1 MLLLLK
7 FLTTPHNMEN
17 QQLFNL
23 IITVSGA
30 LAGWMLNIIW
40 DAIREL
46 KEEIRDLGKEVQAD
60 FVRREDFSDAVK
72 RNEVM
77 CGKIF
82 DRLENKADK

>member
-1 MLLLLK
+1 MPLD
-7 FLTTPHNMEN
+7 MEN

-30 LAGWMLNIIW
+30 LAGWMLKIIW

-46 KEEIRDLGKEVQAD
+46 KEEIRDLGKEVHAD

-72 RNEVM
+72 RIEVM

>member
-7 FLTTPHNMEN
+7 SLTTLHNMEN

-23 IITVSGA
+23 IITVCGV
-30 LAGWMLNIIW
+30 LAGWMLKIIW
-40 DAIREL
+40 DAIQDL
-46 KEEIRDLGKEVQAD
+46 KDEIRDLGKEVHAD

-72 RNEVM
+72 RIEVM

-82 DRLENKADK
+82 DKLDNKVDK

>member
-1 MLLLLK
+1 
-7 FLTTPHNMEN
+7 MEN

-30 LAGWMLNIIW
+30 LAGWMLKIIW

-46 KEEIRDLGKEVQAD
+46 KEEIRDLGKEVHAD

-72 RNEVM
+72 RIEVM

-82 DRLENKADK
+82 DRLENKVDK

>member
-7 FLTTPHNMEN
+7 FLTTLHNMEN

-23 IITVSGA
+23 IITVCGV
-30 LAGWMLNIIW
+30 LAGWMLKIIW
-40 DAIREL
+40 DAIQDL
-46 KEEIRDLGKEVQAD
+46 KDEIRDLGREVHAD

-72 RNEVM
+72 RIEVM

-82 DRLENKADK
+82 DKLDNKVDK

>member
-1 MLLLLK
+1 
-7 FLTTPHNMEN
+7 MEN

-30 LAGWMLNIIW
+30 LAGWMLKIIW

-46 KEEIRDLGKEVQAD
+46 KEEIRDLGKEVHAD

-72 RNEVM
+72 RIEVM

>member
-1 MLLLLK
+1 
-7 FLTTPHNMEN
+7 MEN

-23 IITVSGA
+23 IITVCGV
-30 LAGWMLNIIW
+30 LAGWMLKIIW
-40 DAIREL
+40 DAIQDL
-46 KEEIRDLGKEVQAD
+46 KDEIRDLGKEVHAD

-72 RNEVM
+72 RIEVM

>member
-7 FLTTPHNMEN
+7 FLITLHNMEN

-23 IITVSGA
+23 IITVCGV
-30 LAGWMLNIIW
+30 LAGWMLKIIW
-40 DAIREL
+40 DAIQDL
-46 KEEIRDLGKEVQAD
+46 KDEIRDLGKEVHAD

-72 RNEVM
+72 RIEVM

>member
-7 FLTTPHNMEN
+7 FLITLHNMEN

-23 IITVSGA
+23 IITFSGA
-30 LAGWMLNIIW
+30 LAAWMLKIIW
-40 DAIREL
+40 EAIREL
-46 KEEIRDLGKEVQAD
+46 KDEIRDLSKEVHAD

-72 RNEVM
+72 RIEVM

-82 DRLENKADK
+82 DKLDNKVDK